1 MKITDNLYEKLSTYG
16 KSDYYPF
23 HMPGHKR
30 NDTFLKLENFVKS
43 DITEIDGFDNLHKAK
58 SIILAAEKRAS
69 ALYDAKETHF
79 LVNGSSV
86 GLLAAICGSCSHGD
100 QILIARNC
108 HKSVYHAVE
117 LFGLMPVYI
126 YPHIHEKYGI
136 YEGIDASDTERILKE
151 NPDIKAVVIT
161 SPTYEGIVSDIG
173 KIADVVHRFHI
184 PLIVDEAHGAHFGF
198 HESFPKGAL
207 SFGADIVIHSV
218 HKTLPSLTQTALLH
232 MKGDIADRASVRKY
246 LTYFQTSSPSY
257 LFMASIDRCM
267 ALIEGRGHDL
277 FETYDKKLNHFYKN
291 AGELTQLELLGKEK
305 LTDGV
310 IYDFDKSKIV
320 VFSNTVSACGNGLY
334 DILLKKYHL
343 QMEMASRDYVLA
355 MTSFCDTDGGFLRLY
370 SALRELDGALASGEL
385 SYRKYPRFETE
396 AAKPEMTIE
405 AAVSAESRA
414 VPLYESEG
422 FISAE
427 YAYIYPPGVPF
438 LVPGERIT
446 KKHLMKI
453 KSFAEEGFDIEG
465 FSDAELKFIHV
476 IV

>member
-1 MKITDNLYEKLSTYG
+1 MKITDNLYEKLSAYG

-30 NDTFLKLENFVKS
+30 NDNFFSVENFVKS

-58 SIILAAEKRAS
+58 GIILEAEKRAS
-69 ALYDAKETHF
+69 AIYGAEETHF
-79 LVNGSSV
+79 LVNGSSI
-86 GLLAAICGSCSHGD
+86 GLLAAIYGSCRRGD
-100 QILIARNC
+100 KILIARNC

-117 LFGLMPVYI
+117 LLNLMPVYI

-136 YEGIDASDTERILKE
+136 YEGVDAAETERLLKE
-151 NPDIKAVVIT
+151 NPDVQAVVIT

-173 KIADVVHRFHI
+173 AIAKTVHSYHI

-198 HESFPKGAL
+198 HEAFPKGAL

-232 MKGDIADRASVRKY
+232 MQGDIADKAAVRKY

-267 ALIEGRGHDL
+267 ALIDGRGHEL
-277 FETYDKKLNHFYKN
+277 FEIYDKKLRRFYEN
-291 AGELTQLELLGKEK
+291 TEALTHLELLRKEK

-310 IYDFDKSKIV
+310 SYDFDRSKIV

-334 DILLKKYHL
+334 DILLNKYHL
-343 QMEMASRDYVLA
+343 QTEMASRDYVLA
-355 MTSFCDTDGGFLRLY
+355 MTSFCDTDDGYLRLY
-370 SALRELDGALASGEL
+370 SALRELDAKITSREL
-385 SYRKYPRFETE
+385 SYRKYPVFEKET
-396 AAKPEMTIE
+396 ANPVMTIG
-405 AAVSAESRA
+405 AAAAAPKKTVLFA
-414 VPLYESEG
+414 ESEG
-422 FISAE
+422 CISAE

-446 KKHLMKI
+446 KNHLFKI
-453 KSFAEEGFDIEG
+453 RSFVEAGFDIEG
-465 FSDAELKFIHV
+465 LSDESIKYINV
-476 IV
+476 TV

>member
-30 NDTFLKLENFVKS
+30 NDTFLRLENFVKS

-58 SIILAAEKRAS
+58 SIILEAEKRAS
-69 ALYDAKETHF
+69 ALYGAKETHF
-79 LVNGSSV
+79 LVNGSSA
-86 GLLAAICGSCSHGD
+86 GLLAAIYGSCRHGD
-100 QILIARNC
+100 KILIARNC

-117 LFGLMPVYI
+117 LLGLMPVYV

-136 YEGIDASDTERILKE
+136 YEGVDTADTERILEE
-151 NPDIKAVVIT
+151 NPDVRAVVIT
-161 SPTYEGIVSDIG
+161 SPTYEGIVSDIA
-173 KIADVVHRFHI
+173 KIAETVHKYHI

-198 HESFPKGAL
+198 HEAFPKGAL

-232 MKGDIADRASVRKY
+232 MQGTIADKAAVRKY

-277 FETYDKKLNHFYKN
+277 FETYDRRLRNFYKN
-291 AGELTQLELLGKEK
+291 VEGLTQLELLQKEK
-305 LTDGV
+305 LTDG
-310 IYDFDKSKIV
+310 ISYDFDKSKIV
-320 VFSNTVSACGNGLY
+320 VFLNTVSACGNELY
-334 DILLKKYHL
+334 DILLNKYHL

-355 MTSFCDTDGGFLRLY
+355 MTSICDTDSGFLRLY
-370 SALRELDGALASGEL
+370 SALRAIDSRLSSGEL
-385 SYRKYPRFETE
+385 SYRKYPLFETQN
-396 AAKPEMTIE
+396 AKPEMTIE
-405 AAVSAESRA
+405 AAVNAGKRA
-414 VPLYESEG
+414 VPLCESEG
-422 FISAE
+422 CISAE

-446 KKHLMKI
+446 KNHLFKI
-453 KSFAEEGFDIEG
+453 HSFVEAGFGIEG
-465 FSDAELKFIHV
+465 LSDESIKYINV
-476 IV
+476 TV